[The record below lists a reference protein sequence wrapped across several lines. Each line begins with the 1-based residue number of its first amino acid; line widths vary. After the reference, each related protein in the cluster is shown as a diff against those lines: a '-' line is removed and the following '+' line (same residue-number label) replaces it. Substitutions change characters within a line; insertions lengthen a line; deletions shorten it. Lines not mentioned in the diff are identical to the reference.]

1 MLELIFVNSI
11 NYKYIG
17 GLGMT
22 KSFSLKKKLIMALVL
37 VLLLAFEPIVPI
49 GGDLVVGLFSGEMAQ
64 EIATAVVYTITFLI
78 SGLDVSRCFKIRLE
92 SLLETYLA

>member
-22 KSFSLKKKLIMALVL
+22 KNFSLKKKLIMALVS
-37 VLLLAFEPIVPI
+37 VLLLAFELI

-64 EIATAVVYTITFLI
+64 
-78 SGLDVSRCFKIRLE
+78 
-92 SLLETYLA
+92 

>member
-22 KSFSLKKKLIMALVL
+22 KNFSLKKKLIMALVS
-37 VLLLAFEPIVPI
+37 V
-49 GGDLVVGLFSGEMAQ
+49 LVV
-64 EIATAVVYTITFLI
+64 TFEFTGGG
-78 SGLDVSRCFKIRLE
+78 S
-92 SLLETYLA
+92 Y